1 MRFLI
6 RIFSLLP
13 LSVLYV
19 ISDVILYPLVY
30 YVVKYRLKIVRK
42 NLHNSFPEKTK
53 TELKILE
60 KRFYHHFSDLLVEI
74 IYGYRATDEQMR
86 KHVVFENVE
95 LVEKLALQTNR
106 VIAYLGHICNWEW
119 IADLSKRFSNAS
131 MIEYNVY
138 RQLKSTSA
146 DKMMLELRGKRGG
159 EYVEKN
165 QLLRKLV
172 VLRHSEHPY
181 LIGMVADQKPS
192 KRSSYIWTQFLHQE
206 TAFLDGSE
214 VLAQKFGFSAVYARI
229 ESIKRGYY
237 SIRFEVITDNPDTM
251 QPGEMTKKYAT
262 LLEQNISS
270 QPEQWLWTHNRWK
283 WGRKELE
290 C

>member
-95 LVEKLALQTNR
+95 LVEKLALQTNG

-270 QPEQWLWTHNRWK
+270 QPEQGLWTHNRWK

>member
-95 LVEKLALQTNR
+95 LVEKLALQTNG

-214 VLAQKFGFSAVYARI
+214 VLAQKFGFSAVYAWI

>member
-1 MRFLI
+1 M
-6 RIFSLLP
+6 
-13 LSVLYV
+13 
-19 ISDVILYPLVY
+19 ILYPLVY

-53 TELKILE
+53 TELKTLE

-95 LVEKLALQTNR
+95 LVEKLALQTNG

-159 EYVEKN
+159 ECIEKN

-172 VLRHSEHPY
+172 VLRHSAHPY
-181 LIGMVADQKPS
+181 IIGMVADQKPS

-214 VLAQKFGFSAVYARI
+214 VIAQKFGFSAVYARI

-237 SIRFEVITDNPDTM
+237 SIRFEVITDNPDSM

-290 C
+290 G

>member
-1 MRFLI
+1 
-6 RIFSLLP
+6 
-13 LSVLYV
+13 
-19 ISDVILYPLVY
+19 
-30 YVVKYRLKIVRK
+30 
-42 NLHNSFPEKTK
+42 
-53 TELKILE
+53 
-60 KRFYHHFSDLLVEI
+60 
-74 IYGYRATDEQMR
+74 
-86 KHVVFENVE
+86 
-95 LVEKLALQTNR
+95 
-106 VIAYLGHICNWEW
+106 
-119 IADLSKRFSNAS
+119 

>member
-1 MRFLI
+1 MRLLI

-13 LSVLYV
+13 LSVLYA
-19 ISDVILYPLVY
+19 ISDLILYPLVY
-30 YVVKYRLKIVRK
+30 YVIGYRLKIVRN
-42 NLHNSFPEKTK
+42 NLRNSFPETNP
-53 TELKILE
+53 TELKKLE
-60 KRFYHHFSDLLVEI
+60 KQFYHHFSDLLVEV

-86 KHVVFENVE
+86 EHVVFENIE
-95 LVEKLALQTNR
+95 LVEQLALQTNG
-106 VIAYLGHICNWEW
+106 VIAYLGHLCNWEW
-119 IADLSKRFSNAS
+119 IADLNKRFSNPS

-138 RQLKSTSA
+138 RQLKSISA

-159 EYVEKN
+159 ECIEKK

-172 VLRHSEHPY
+172 VLRHSAQPY
-181 LIGMVADQKPS
+181 VIGMVADQKPS

-214 VLAQKFGFSAVYARI
+214 VLARKFGFSAVYARI
-229 ESIKRGYY
+229 ESFQRGYY
-237 SIRFEVITDNPDTM
+237 SVRFELITDNPETM
-251 QPGEMTKKYAT
+251 QPGEMTKKYAS

-290 C
+290 G

>member
-95 LVEKLALQTNR
+95 LVEKLALQTNG

-237 SIRFEVITDNPDTM
+237 SIRFEVITDTPDTM

>member
-95 LVEKLALQTNR
+95 LVEKLALQTNG

-119 IADLSKRFSNAS
+119 IADLSKRFSNTS

-159 EYVEKN
+159 ECIEKN

-172 VLRHSEHPY
+172 VLRHSAHPY
-181 LIGMVADQKPS
+181 IIGMVADQKPS

>member
-95 LVEKLALQTNR
+95 LVEKLALQTNG

-237 SIRFEVITDNPDTM
+237 SIRFEVITENPDTM

>member
-95 LVEKLALQTNR
+95 LVEKLALQTNG

>member
-13 LSVLYV
+13 LSVLYI

-53 TELKILE
+53 TELKTLE

-95 LVEKLALQTNR
+95 LVEKLALQTNG

-119 IADLSKRFSNAS
+119 IADLSKRFSNTS

-159 EYVEKN
+159 ECIEKN

-172 VLRHSEHPY
+172 VLRHSAHPY
-181 LIGMVADQKPS
+181 IIGMVADQKPS

-214 VLAQKFGFSAVYARI
+214 VIAQKFGFSAVYARI

-237 SIRFEVITDNPDTM
+237 SIRFEVITDNPDSM

-290 C
+290 G

>member
-13 LSVLYV
+13 LSVLYI

-53 TELKILE
+53 TELKTLE

-95 LVEKLALQTNR
+95 LVEKLALQTNG

-159 EYVEKN
+159 ECIEKN

-172 VLRHSEHPY
+172 VLRHSAHPY
-181 LIGMVADQKPS
+181 IIGMVADQKPS

-214 VLAQKFGFSAVYARI
+214 VIAQKFGFSAVYARI

-237 SIRFEVITDNPDTM
+237 SIRFEVITDNPDSM

-290 C
+290 G

>member
-42 NLHNSFPEKTK
+42 NLHNSVPEKTK

-95 LVEKLALQTNR
+95 LVEKLALQTNG

>member
-95 LVEKLALQTNR
+95 LVEKLALQTNG

-165 QLLRKLV
+165 HLLRKLV

>member
-95 LVEKLALQTNR
+95 LVEKLALQTNG

-119 IADLSKRFSNAS
+119 IADLNKRFSNAS

>member
-95 LVEKLALQTNR
+95 LVEKLALQTNG

-172 VLRHSEHPY
+172 VLRHSAHPY
-181 LIGMVADQKPS
+181 IIGMVADQKPS

-214 VLAQKFGFSAVYARI
+214 VIAQKFGFSAVYARI

-237 SIRFEVITDNPDTM
+237 SIRFEVITDNPDSM

-290 C
+290 G